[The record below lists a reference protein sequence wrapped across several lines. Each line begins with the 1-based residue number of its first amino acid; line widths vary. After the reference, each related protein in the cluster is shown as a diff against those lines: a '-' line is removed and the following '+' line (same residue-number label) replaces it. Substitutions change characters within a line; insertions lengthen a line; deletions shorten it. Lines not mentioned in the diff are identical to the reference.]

1 MPLQI
6 FDYQKTGAAFLA
18 SRRRAGLFDQMRVGK
33 SAQAVRA
40 CDLLMLKRGIVICP
54 AAVREVWRGEF
65 AKFGIMRRSIVKGV
79 NIHDFVSWMRG
90 TFDILVTSFEQ
101 ATKWAERIRGMGE
114 ILDFVIVDEG
124 HYLKNC
130 ETQRTKA
137 ILGDFTLPLGQ
148 ASRGGVVD
156 FARYAWILTGTPMAN
171 DPADIYTFLRFCN
184 TDPRGDV
191 MPLSRNIFQKRY
203 FSTFK
208 KTFGERNSPRPDVVH
223 ELRQIILN
231 NSLRRTQT
239 EAGLHFPPIFF
250 TDVTLDGDTTAI
262 RELLMQYPGLEPA
275 IVHAVESGG
284 LSFLDAQHIA
294 TLRRLIAEAKA
305 PPYAELLWQELQDTD
320 QKYVV
325 MGISKRALLIIQDYL
340 AKRGITAVVING
352 DTPEKQRVA
361 LTEAFQTEPDVRVLI
376 ANIRAGGAGTSYTAA
391 CNLDMFESAWAPGD
405 NAQALMRVQ
414 GISQKYNIM
423 VRWISLVNTIDEAVN
438 EIVAEKTAAIA
449 QVHGSDM
456 FVH

>member
-1 MPLQI
+1 MPLQL
-6 FDYQKTGAAFLA
+6 FDYQKVGADFLA
-18 SRRRAGLFDQMRVGK
+18 GRRRAGLFDQMRVGK

-40 CDLLMLKRGIVICP
+40 TDLLLLRRGIVICP

-90 TFDILVTSFEQ
+90 TFDVLVTSFEQ
-101 ATKWAERIRGMGE
+101 ATKWAERIRKMGE
-114 ILDFVIVDEG
+114 IFDFVIVDEG

-137 ILGDFTLPLGQ
+137 ILGDYTLPLGKS
-148 ASRGGVVD
+148 AYGGICD

-191 MPLSRNIFQKRY
+191 MPLSRGIFQKRY

-208 KTFGERNSPRPDVVH
+208 KTFGERNSPRPDKLA
-223 ELRQIILN
+223 ELRYAIQN
-231 NSLRRTQT
+231 NSLRRTQI

-250 TDVTLDGDTTAI
+250 TDTTLDGDTTAI
-262 RELLMQYPGLEPA
+262 RELLLQYPGLEPA
-275 IVHAVESGG
+275 IVHAVKSGG

-294 TLRRLIAEAKA
+294 TLRRLVAEAKA
-305 PPYAELLWQELQDTD
+305 PPYSELLWEELQNTD

-325 MGISKRALLIIQDYL
+325 MGISKKALLMIQD
-340 AKRGITAVVING
+340 AMTKRGIGAIVING
-352 DTPEKQRVA
+352 DTPERQRVA
-361 LTEAFQTEPDVRVLI
+361 LMEAFQTDPSVRVCI
-376 ANIRAGGAGTSYTAA
+376 GNIRTAGTGISLTAA
-391 CNLDMFESAWAPGD
+391 CNIDMFESDWSPGN

-414 GISQKYNIM
+414 GVSQTKNITA
-423 VRWISLVNTIDEAVN
+423 RWISLVNTIDEAVN
-438 EIVAEKTAAIA
+438 DIVAEKTAAIA
-449 QVHGSDM
+449 QVQGSEM
-456 FVH
+456 FVR